1 MNYVGMTSAALASR
15 LRSAHAAENCTDLNQ
30 VVARAEQSIS
40 EIAGRSAGVQF
51 ALSPNVKFVAVP
63 LPQLEQLVLGLC
75 SAARTLL
82 GHTGRIV
89 VETRGI
95 NDAPIGPSHSV
106 VQTTE
111 ARARLVVRVEQQR
124 MESADEPDWQSSA
137 STQAE
142 VPLSELE
149 QLLKRVGGRLEIV
162 PLSERDLAYVA
173 HLPYAIGTD
182 ASGRMAIAVPQQ
194 SGVILLIEDE
204 PQVQAVTT
212 RILRA
217 FGYSVITAHNERS
230 ALAQAEVYGS
240 AIGLVV
246 SDLVLPGVSGKDLV
260 RRLRHVCE
268 QAQVLYISG
277 YSPEHVGPL
286 SDGAR
291 FLRKPFTAQELLGV
305 VRELLPEAAVAR

>member
-1 MNYVGMTSAALASR
+1 MTSAALASR

-40 EIAGRSAGVQF
+40 EVVGRAVGVQF

-63 LPQLEQLVLGLC
+63 LPQLEQIVLGLC
-75 SAARTLL
+75 SAARNLL
-82 GHTGRIV
+82 GSAGRIV

-95 NDAPIGPSHSV
+95 NDAPIGASNSV

-111 ARARLVVRVEQQR
+111 ARARVVVRAEQQPR
-124 MESADEPDWQSSA
+124 EPADESDWRSSA
-137 STQAE
+137 EARTE
-142 VPLSELE
+142 LPLSELE
-149 QLLKRVGGRLEIV
+149 QLLKRHGGRLEIV
-162 PLSERDLAYVA
+162 PLSDRDLAYVA
-173 HLPYAIGTD
+173 HLPYAVGTD
-182 ASGRMAIAVPQQ
+182 SSGRMAVAVPQQ

-240 AIGLVV
+240 SIGLVV

-268 QAQVLYISG
+268 HAQVLYISG
-277 YSPEHVGPL
+277 YSPEHVGAL
-286 SDGAR
+286 TDGAR
-291 FLRKPFTAQELLGV
+291 FLRKPFTAQELLGM
-305 VRELLPEAAVAR
+305 VRELLPESALAR